1 MKRLINYCLALC
13 LTFSI
18 YNTADA
24 QVRKVPAEVT
34 EAFRQKYPTALNVE
48 WRDRLSGFTANF
60 DQNNVHYEAKF
71 TNKGFWQSTENKVPD
86 ADILPAVKDGF
97 QKSKYA
103 EEWAIK
109 QAYKIDLREAKTQYR
124 LDIQKND
131 IQKKQLFF
139 DSTGRLL
146 RDNITL

>member
-1 MKRLINYCLALC
+1 MKKLISYCLALC
-13 LTFSI
+13 LTAAI

-24 QVRKVPAEVT
+24 QVRKIPAEVT

-48 WRDRLSGFTANF
+48 WHDHLTNFTATF
-60 DQNNVHYEAKF
+60 DLDKVHYEAKF
-71 TNKGFWQSTENKVPD
+71 NNKGFWQNTENKIED
-86 ADILPAVKDGF
+86 SAIPAPVKDGF

-103 EEWAIK
+103 EDWNIK
-109 QAYKIDLREAKTQYR
+109 QAYKIALREDKTQYR
-124 LDIQKND
+124 LEIQKND
-131 IQKKQLFF
+131 IQKKQLYF

>member
-1 MKRLINYCLALC
+1 MKKFINYCLALC
-13 LTFSI
+13 FTISL
-18 YNTADA
+18 YNIADA

-34 EAFRQKYPTALNVE
+34 EAFRQKYPSALNVE
-48 WRDRLSGFTANF
+48 WRDRLSGFTAAF
-60 DQNNVHYEAKF
+60 DQDKVHYEAKF
-71 TNKGFWQSTENKVPD
+71 TNKGFWQSTENKIED
-86 ADILPAVKDGF
+86 ANIPGGVKDGF

-103 EEWAIK
+103 EEWNIK